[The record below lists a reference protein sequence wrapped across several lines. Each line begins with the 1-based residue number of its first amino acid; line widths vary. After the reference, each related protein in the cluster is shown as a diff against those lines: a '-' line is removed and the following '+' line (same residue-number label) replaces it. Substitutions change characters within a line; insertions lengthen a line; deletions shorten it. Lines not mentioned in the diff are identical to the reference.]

1 MQVKS
6 SFLAAEV
13 MKSLS
18 NVFKRVVFEKEN
30 PIKLKEYYLATK
42 KNNKEY
48 NKEIINGSD
57 LTYEKLYDDKAKQL
71 LDEAFLKAREII
83 EKSKAEAAELISR
96 AHAEKEKIEK
106 DAYDKGY
113 MEGIETALKDQQV
126 KWNEHVK
133 ELTQTLQELN
143 QQNNLYRKYLEKE
156 CLKLSLAVAEKV
168 LCKKIQENDNA
179 YFLDLIRNGM
189 EKAGEEKNILIRVSE
204 NDFERVK
211 LMISDLKD
219 ELKKT
224 TIIKDPFLSS
234 GDCIIEGPHFEI
246 DAGVHT
252 QIENIR
258 LALRELEV
266 IDDA

>member
-18 NVFKRVVFEKEN
+18 NVFKRVAFEKEN
-30 PIKLKEYYLATK
+30 PIKLKEYYLTTK
-42 KNNKEY
+42 KNNKE
-48 NKEIINGSD
+48 IINRSD

-71 LDEAFLKAREII
+71 LDEAFLEAREII

-96 AHAEKEKIEK
+96 ANAEKEKIEG
-106 DAYDKGY
+106 DAFDKGY
-113 MEGIETALKDQQV
+113 KEGIETAIKDQQV
-126 KWNEHVK
+126 KWDKHIK
-133 ELTQTLQELN
+133 ELTQTLKELN
-143 QQNNLYRKYLEKE
+143 QQNDSYREYLEKE

-168 LCKKIQENDNA
+168 LCKKIQENDNT
-179 YFLDLIRNGM
+179 YFLDLIRTGM
-189 EKAGEEKNILIRVSE
+189 EKAGEEKDILIRVSE

-211 LMISDLKD
+211 HMIVDLKD
-219 ELKKT
+219 ELKKI

-266 IDDA
+266 IDDV